1 MGTAERRNS
10 IMKVLGLRRYD
21 TIGNLASEFG
31 VSVRTIRRDI
41 EVLSL
46 TEPIYTQ
53 TGRYGGGVYVLESY
67 SPGKLYV
74 SHDESRVLHK
84 LYDTVRKSNAQLLN
98 QEELAILKQIL
109 TNYTK
114 PQKGDQYE
122 TERKRIA

>member
-1 MGTAERRNS
+1 MGTAERRKE
-10 IMKVLGLRRYD
+10 IMRLLGIRRYD
-21 TIGNLASEFG
+21 TIGNLAFEFG

-67 SPGKLYV
+67 SPGKPYV
-74 SHDESRVLHK
+74 TNDEAQVL
-84 LYDTVRKSNAQLLN
+84 RKIYKALN
-98 QEELAILKQIL
+98 RANSKILTAEELATLKRIL

-122 TERKRIA
+122 TERKRVA